1 MVVSEGAKPI
11 GGEVSVLC
19 APEAGGSAERLGGIG
34 NKVGADIGK
43 CTEMEVRV
51 TVLGHLQRGGL
62 PLVPLTV
69 SFLPVLVLRQLI

>member
-11 GGEVSVLC
+11 GGEVSILC
-19 APEAGGSAERLGGIG
+19 ASDAGGSAERLGGIG
-34 NKVGADIGK
+34 NKIAADIGK

-51 TVLGHLQRGGL
+51 IVLGHLQRGGL
-62 PLVPLTV
+62 PVPLTV